1 LHPSSFNP
9 EATQDIDV
17 SIQCDAVRAIGP
29 AAMGEGHSK
38 EKARENL
45 SMDMLEYV
53 GKNGRSF
60 GFPAPRLERLAFVKA
75 AIMQSLIAWNGTL
88 GKFELTKQGHKRL
101 AEHHH
106 MTGTEV

>member
-1 LHPSSFNP
+1 M
-9 EATQDIDV
+9 TQ
-17 SIQCDAVRAIGP
+17 
-29 AAMGEGHSK
+29 GHSE

-75 AIMQSLIAWNGTL
+75 AIMQSLIAWNRML
-88 GKFELTKQGHKRL
+88 GRFELTTQGHKRL
-101 AEHHH
+101 AEHHRISA
-106 MTGTEV
+106 TEV

>member
-1 LHPSSFNP
+1 
-9 EATQDIDV
+9 
-17 SIQCDAVRAIGP
+17 
-29 AAMGEGHSK
+29 MGEGHPK

-60 GFPAPRLERLAFVKA
+60 GFPAPRLERLSFVKA

-88 GKFELTKQGHKRL
+88 GKFELTTQGHKRL

-106 MTGTEV
+106 MSATEV

>member
-1 LHPSSFNP
+1 MAATSERHP
-9 EATQDIDV
+9 E
-17 SIQCDAVRAIGP
+17 
-29 AAMGEGHSK
+29 

-45 SMDMLEYV
+45 RMNMLYV

-75 AIMQSLIAWNGTL
+75 AIMQSLIVWNGTL
-88 GKFELTKQGHKRL
+88 GKFELTTQGHKRL

-106 MTGTEV
+106 MSATEV